1 MRGKSIV
8 RRTPSH
14 EAGGAGVGREHLGDE
29 DLRRISRQLDKEDHS
44 EPDRQHHR
52 LAPRIGPEQPEQGGE
67 KKGGDSFV
75 RITRWP
81 GRGGAEKAQRSIE

>member
-1 MRGKSIV
+1 MKIC
-8 RRTPSH
+8 
-14 EAGGAGVGREHLGDE
+14 EE
-29 DLRRISRQLDKEDHS
+29 ISRQLDKEDHS
-44 EPDRQHHR
+44 EPDRQHHP

-67 KKGGDSFV
+67 KKGGDSFF

>member
-1 MRGKSIV
+1 M
-8 RRTPSH
+8 
-14 EAGGAGVGREHLGDE
+14 VGNTSEMKICEEFPASWDG
-29 DLRRISRQLDKEDHS
+29 EDHS
-44 EPDRQHHR
+44 ESDRQHHR
-52 LAPRIGPEQPEQGGE
+52 LAPRIGPEQLEQGGE